1 MDSHSTKAVREIHLF
16 NYLTCTTQNN
26 DCVEFSSIRSSTN
39 QLSSCKKFDEF
50 EVNKKKFRNYRMTNE
65 MESGPVGN
73 GG

>member
-26 DCVEFSSIRSSTN
+26 DCVEFSSVRSSTN

-50 EVNKKKFRNYRMTNE
+50 GEETK
-65 MESGPVGN
+65 
-73 GG
+73 